1 MGTMRCSWPS
11 PSVDRPLLDRPRS
24 VHSLRVRW
32 VALFGLGLTF
42 WACGERDELP
52 DDGDAGARD
61 TGARVDAGTLPTH
74 NILVRTVLD
83 GDTVIVEASQG
94 VRAPDGRPF
103 DGEHIRLLGLDA
115 PEIAHPPTP
124 ADCYG
129 PESAD
134 YVTGRIEGRIVQ
146 VEFDPTHCNAGNT
159 APCRDDYDRLLA
171 YIKIEGTVLNE
182 DLLRL
187 GYGRVFRGARFRHR
201 DSGKY
206 SDLEAAARSA
216 RVGMWTCP

>member
-1 MGTMRCSWPS
+1 LTGACSTGGVPSKLPPCASWPVI
-11 PSVDRPLLDRPRS
+11 SVC
-24 VHSLRVRW
+24 
-32 VALFGLGLTF
+32 LTL

-61 TGARVDAGTLPTH
+61 TGLRVDAGTLPTQ

-94 VRAPDGRPF
+94 VRTPDGRPF

-146 VEFDPTHCNAGNT
+146 VEFDPTHCNAGNPS
-159 APCRDDYDRLLA
+159 ACRDDYDRILA

-187 GYGRVFRGARFRHR
+187 GYGRVFRGARFQHR
-201 DSGKY
+201 DSSKY
-206 SDLEAAARSA
+206 SSLEAAARSA